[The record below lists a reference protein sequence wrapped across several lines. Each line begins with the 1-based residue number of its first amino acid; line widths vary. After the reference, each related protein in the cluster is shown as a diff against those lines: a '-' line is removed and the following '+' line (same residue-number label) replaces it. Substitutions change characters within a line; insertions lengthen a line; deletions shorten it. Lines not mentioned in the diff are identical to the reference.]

1 MSYVKYYRFIFS
13 SKLEKGNASSHIY
26 LKRLI
31 TSGTFYRNIEALL
44 LFSGRDDKTVYNNA
58 KGKGD
63 QSFKLPPLGMGKL
76 FQISVEVFNANKNL
90 EEFTRQIKSLI
101 SPCYTIIVYSSDICF
116 SGFLF
121 MS

>member
-44 LFSGRDDKTVYNNA
+44 LFSGRDDKTVCNNA

-63 QSFKLPPLGMGKL
+63 QSFKLPLLGMGKL
-76 FQISVEVFNANKNL
+76 FQIK
-90 EEFTRQIKSLI
+90 
-101 SPCYTIIVYSSDICF
+101 
-116 SGFLF
+116 
-121 MS
+121 